1 MAYGND
7 YKGALKDFTLFAGK
21 VPLPPR
27 SAFGYWWSRY
37 WSYSDK
43 EIRQL
48 IDNFRHYQL
57 PLDVLVVDMDWH
69 YTEKGKG
76 GWTGWRWNRRLFPD
90 TVKFLR
96 HLKDRGLRV
105 TLNLH
110 PAGGVAA
117 YEEQYPAMAEW
128 MGIDSASGATLPW
141 TVSDKKYMQ
150 GIFDIV
156 LRPMEKAG
164 VDFWWLDW
172 QQWLTDKKVEG
183 LSNTW
188 WINYAFFSDMERMR
202 DTRPLLYHRWGGLG
216 NHRYQI
222 GFSRDAII
230 FCKSLAFQPYFTN
243 CASNVLYGYW
253 SHDIGGHMFKKGD
266 KQELDPELFTR
277 WMQYGVFTPLFRTH
291 STKNAV
297 LNKGSGILKAS
308 ILRP

>member
-110 PAGGVAA
+110 RPGV
-117 YEEQYPAMAEW
+117 
-128 MGIDSASGATLPW
+128 
-141 TVSDKKYMQ
+141 
-150 GIFDIV
+150 
-156 LRPMEKAG
+156 
-164 VDFWWLDW
+164 
-172 QQWLTDKKVEG
+172 
-183 LSNTW
+183 
-188 WINYAFFSDMERMR
+188 
-202 DTRPLLYHRWGGLG
+202 
-216 NHRYQI
+216 
-222 GFSRDAII
+222 
-230 FCKSLAFQPYFTN
+230 
-243 CASNVLYGYW
+243 
-253 SHDIGGHMFKKGD
+253 
-266 KQELDPELFTR
+266 
-277 WMQYGVFTPLFRTH
+277 
-291 STKNAV
+291 
-297 LNKGSGILKAS
+297 
-308 ILRP
+308 